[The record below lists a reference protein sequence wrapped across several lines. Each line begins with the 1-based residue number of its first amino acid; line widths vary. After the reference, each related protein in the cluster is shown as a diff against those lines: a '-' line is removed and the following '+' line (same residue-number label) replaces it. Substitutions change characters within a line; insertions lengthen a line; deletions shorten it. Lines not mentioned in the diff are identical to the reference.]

1 MAYVK
6 KAEMLRTLKNANAK
20 LYRIQKAGYVGDNDY
35 MLASQMVSFVTQ
47 NNKERFSLS
56 KKQKVKDLQNRY
68 KVAKIILSNKSL
80 TPKKIESNIN
90 KLSKTIV
97 NVAIKQQVQRKEF
110 TRKEFEKIIYNIA
123 AAFNFDST
131 QKREI
136 IQEMYSLKFM
146 SKVTD
151 YTSSYNKV
159 DMLFKHSVE
168 KKWGMSDEKVSENV
182 FNNIMEILTNA

>member
-56 KKQKVKDLQNRY
+56 KKQKVKDLQNQY

-97 NVAIKQQVQRKEF
+97 NVAIKQQAQRKEF
-110 TRKEFEKIIYNIA
+110 TRKDFEKIIYNIA
-123 AAFNFDST
+123 EAFSFDSK

-136 IQEMYSLKFM
+136 IQEMYSTKFM

-151 YTSSYNKV
+151 YTSLYNKV
-159 DMLFKHSVE
+159 DMLFKQSVE

-182 FNNIMEILTNA
+182 FNSVMEILTNA

>member
-123 AAFNFDST
+123 EAFNFDST

>member
-56 KKQKVKDLQNRY
+56 KKQKVKDLQNQY

-123 AAFNFDST
+123 EAFNFDST

>member
-56 KKQKVKDLQNRY
+56 KNQKVKDLQNQY

-123 AAFNFDST
+123 EAFNFDST

-182 FNNIMEILTNA
+182 FNNVMEILTNA